1 MSNSVLKGAFLSKEE
16 TELLK
21 VQAFND
27 PKFIKVVNELVKDNE
42 INPENVTVLKPIKFD
57 VRYGNLVKSVKT
69 ATFRVEDHV
78 YVTFFEVKNHQN
90 GEIEIKV
97 DGRAAV
103 NVNEQVTLMNVYVKH
118 HQDNVVRKESVLG
131 MKIEEFEEFIQ
142 KSLANYDGFQHDPYY
157 VEGEL
162 NAEVE
167 TEGFLDGCLPGGYL
181 WCGMGCQIDSNA
193 CNGPYIFNPN
203 NPLVDNCC
211 RQHDC
216 CYRERGET
224 WPNDD
229 CDLELCDCVR
239 DVDPY
244 GAASLAIQA
253 VMCDP
258 VG

>member
-42 INPENVTVLKPIKFD
+42 INLENVTVLKPMKFD

-69 ATFRVEDHV
+69 AIFQVEDHV

-97 DGRAAV
+97 RGQAAV
-103 NVNEQVTLMNVYVKH
+103 DENEQVTLMSVNVKN
-118 HQDNVVRKESVLG
+118 HQDNVVRKENVLD
-131 MKIEEFEEFIQ
+131 MKIEEFEEFVQ

-157 VEGEL
+157 EEGEL

-193 CNGPYIFNPN
+193 CDGPEIYNPK
-203 NPLVDNCC
+203 NPAVDRCC
-211 RQHDC
+211 REHDC
-216 CYRERGET
+216 CYRLTGQD
-224 WPNDD
+224 WPNDG
-229 CDLELCDCVR
+229 CDAILCSCVYA
-239 DVDPY
+239 VDPY
-244 GAASLAIQA
+244 GIASMAIQA
-253 VMCDP
+253 VMCI
-258 VG
+258 